1 MANTESEA
9 RHLVPELCKHFY
21 GLGWVSGTGGGMSI
35 RCGDKIFIAP
45 SGVQKERIVEE
56 DLFTIDTKGDTI
68 EEPDA
73 SRRLKKSECT
83 PLFMLAYTR
92 KYQLFFLPLSVL
104 RTFLGNDD
112 G

>member
-35 RCGDKIFIAP
+35 RFGDKIFIAP
-45 SGVQKERIVEE
+45 SGVQKERIEEE
-56 DLFTIDTKGDTI
+56 DLFTVDTKGDTI
-68 EEPDA
+68 TEPDA
-73 SRRLKKSECT
+73 SRCLKKSECT

-92 KYQLFFLPLSVL
+92 KYQLSFLFFSPFF
-104 RTFLGNDD
+104 TLGYSS
-112 G
+112 